1 MSSAAEESSHS
12 DLHPAVR
19 IGHVHLRVGD
29 LDRAT
34 AFYRDVL
41 GFDGTVYGADV
52 GLPGAAFLSA
62 GATITT

>member
-1 MSSAAEESSHS
+1 
-12 DLHPAVR
+12 VR
-19 IGHVHLRVGD
+19 IGHVHLRVGE

-41 GFDGTVYGADV
+41 GFDGTVDGAVV
-52 GLPGAAFLSA
+52 GLPGAAFLTA